1 MDTIL
6 QSLTLYYGLDWAAM
20 ILGLSGTYMITHQK
34 RLGFLLNS
42 IACLMGV
49 IVAAMSDQMGYI
61 VYNAIILMMLSK
73 AFISWP
79 RLQATKSV
87 ELASIYRSSLD
98 I

>member
-6 QSLTLYYGLDWAAM
+6 QNLTQYYGLDWAVM
-20 ILGLSGTYMITHQK
+20 FIGLGGTYLITQQK
-34 RLGFLLNS
+34 RIGFLLNA
-42 IACLMGV
+42 IACFLGL
-49 IVAAMSDQMGYI
+49 IVAGMSDQTGYI

-79 RLQATKSV
+79 RVQAAKSV
-87 ELASIYRSSLD
+87 ELASIYRSRLD